1 MERSTNFASAGLK
14 NCFKTFFDTSIQLS
28 HDVSL
33 TARTRTEVC
42 KWTVRENFKHWRLSM
57 TIWQLVVMVRKK
69 CKQAVGTGIAVC
81 KLYYDVIR
89 SETLYLTTKLVP
101 YLKQYI
107 IIIFF
112 RGHGNESCKLIGSL
126 PGQYFPISAHGN
138 AFVSRRVHLN
148 FRCHFS

>member
-42 KWTVRENFKHWRLSM
+42 KWTVRENIKHWRLSM
-57 TIWQLVVMVRKK
+57 TIWQLVVMIRKK

-89 SETLYLTTKLVP
+89 SETLYLTIKLVP

-107 IIIFF
+107 IIIYPQNQPIIKFALMHAEHIVF
-112 RGHGNESCKLIGSL
+112 RFL
-126 PGQYFPISAHGN
+126 
-138 AFVSRRVHLN
+138 
-148 FRCHFS
+148 